1 VQALLEDRQ
10 QLLRALEGKDEAVR
24 QLEAQVDH
32 LSHELELAVGDKELL
47 LSHLERVGG
56 QAAVAA
62 LGLDAGE
69 SLSSYGYLDGVY
81 EEGLGGLD
89 ALGSSSGGSSSRVT
103 PEPPSEDTAAP

>member
-1 VQALLEDRQ
+1 
-10 QLLRALEGKDEAVR
+10 VR
-24 QLEAQVDH
+24 HLEAQVDH
-32 LSHELELAVGDKELL
+32 LSHELELATGDKELL

-69 SLSSYGYLDGVY
+69 PLSSYGYLDGMFG
-81 EEGLGGLD
+81 EGLD
-89 ALGSSSGGSSSRVT
+89 ALGSSSGGSSSRVS